1 MTCMGSSNTCLM
13 GTSSDHWHT
22 KPTEEET
29 LFFHHCSST
38 PQGIISHLNCL
49 SLPFCMVFTRVAV
62 YRDPV
67 KFEYDSSGVLCMW
80 LGWSMGVRGGGLEG
94 YVFCCDNLRYG
105 FPFFF
110 FFFFKSSL
118 SGFIIAL
125 NAFDVLFILFFIL
138 MSLNRGMMYKSMSI
152 A

>member
-1 MTCMGSSNTCLM
+1 
-13 GTSSDHWHT
+13 
-22 KPTEEET
+22 
-29 LFFHHCSST
+29 
-38 PQGIISHLNCL
+38 
-49 SLPFCMVFTRVAV
+49 
-62 YRDPV
+62 
-67 KFEYDSSGVLCMW
+67 
-80 LGWSMGVRGGGLEG
+80 MGVRGGGLEG

-105 FPFFF
+105 FPFFFF